1 MPNSV
6 NDAAEKCRIS
16 RKSKMM
22 RLIQLVA
29 WMLVAACAFWLGM
42 NIPAHFR
49 SVSPLV
55 LEAAGEGTR
64 QVDDLS
70 VRHLD
75 AGRLGPAE
83 LLWQAKVGDEP
94 SAESRAY
101 AEQLLADRPVL
112 RYSGGPAPYWEEFVA
127 MASRLRED
135 VPTVAA
141 SLLPPE
147 NREVMLNFL
156 RESSSRKV
164 LALLETRGLTGF
176 QLFLPVY
183 SSAGQPLDATIL
195 TMALLEQSNAFAMDL
210 SDDINRQVRRALD
223 GDPDALMQL
232 EASFAAILTLARRSN
247 WSQLES
253 WMGVLANNRDLMRL
267 SRFVQMDD
275 TYFPM
280 LYAALS
286 IAEDPSQ
293 VLDYIERHG
302 DNAFGGIEVA
312 LPLGAGAIST
322 ILRFEQPLYQRP
334 DFWTI
339 VPEEWFA
346 GERNFMR
353 FAQQYPYLSLAA
365 RLGAFSL
372 AGFALL
378 TALIPRPRR
387 RAANDVSG
395 RRLLRLDHAIGGVV
409 LALLCWM
416 LLEPNLLRFEPN
428 RDGSLQLNLASVQ
441 PFAADD
447 EAANTTQDDSL
458 MDQVTILI
466 LVMFFVIQLM
476 VFVYGMLKMHEI
488 RRQPIAARTRLK
500 LLDNEENLFDLGL
513 YVGLFGTVFALILVV
528 LNIVEA
534 SLMAAYASTLFGII
548 FVAFL
553 KVGFLRPLRQR
564 LILESEE
571 Q

>member
-1 MPNSV
+1 
-6 NDAAEKCRIS
+6 
-16 RKSKMM
+16 MM

-29 WMLVAACAFWLGM
+29 WMLVAAFAFWLGM

-64 QVDDLS
+64 QVDDLAL
-70 VRHLD
+70 RHLD

-83 LLWQAKVGDEP
+83 LLWQAGMGEEP
-94 SAESRAY
+94 SEESRAY
-101 AEQLLADRPVL
+101 AEQLLSERPVL
-112 RYSGGPAPYWEEFVA
+112 RYSGGPAPYWEQFVTLA
-127 MASRLRED
+127 PRLRED

-147 NREVMLNFL
+147 NREVLLRFL
-156 RESSSRKV
+156 RESSNRKV
-164 LALLETRGLTGF
+164 LTILETRDLSGF

-210 SDDINRQVRRALD
+210 SDELNRQVRLAID
-223 GDPDALMQL
+223 GDAEALMKL
-232 EASFAAILTLARRSN
+232 EASFAAILTLARRAN

-253 WMGVLANNRDLMRL
+253 WMSVLSTSRDLMRL
-267 SRFVQMDD
+267 SRFVQQDD
-275 TYFPM
+275 SYYPM
-280 LYAALS
+280 LFAALS

-293 VLDYIERHG
+293 LLDYIERHG
-302 DNAFGGIEVA
+302 DNAFGGIKVA

-334 DFWTI
+334 DFWSV

-346 GERNFMR
+346 AERNFKG
-353 FAQQYPYLSLAA
+353 FAEQYPYLSLAA
-365 RLGAFSL
+365 RLGAFTL
-372 AGFALL
+372 AGFAIL
-378 TALIPRPRR
+378 TAFIPRPRKR
-387 RAANDVSG
+387 LANDVRG

-441 PFAADD
+441 PFAADED
-447 EAANTTQDDSL
+447 AVNQTQDDSL

-488 RRQPIAARTRLK
+488 RRQPIEAKVRLR

-571 Q
+571 K

>member
-1 MPNSV
+1 MPNSR
-6 NDAAEKCRIS
+6 NDAPEKCRIL
-16 RKSKMM
+16 RKSKMA
-22 RLIQLVA
+22 RLIQMVLWLTVA
-29 WMLVAACAFWLGM
+29 VFSFWLGI

-64 QVDDLS
+64 QVDDLA

-75 AGRLGPAE
+75 AGRIGPAQ
-83 LLWQAKVGDEP
+83 LLWQAGVGEEP
-94 SAESRAY
+94 SPESRQH
-101 AEQLLADRPVL
+101 AERLLRDRPVL
-112 RYSGGPAPYWEEFVA
+112 RYAGGPAPYWEQFVSIA
-127 MASRLRED
+127 PRLRED
-135 VPTVAA
+135 VPTAAA

-147 NREVMLNFL
+147 NREVLLGFL

-164 LALLETRGLTGF
+164 LTLLETRDLSGF

-183 SSAGQPLDATIL
+183 SAAGQPLDATIL

-210 SDDINRQVRRALD
+210 SDEINRNARMALD
-223 GDPDALMQL
+223 GDGNALMKL

-253 WMGVLANNRDLMRL
+253 WMAVLSDSRDLMRL
-267 SRFVQMDD
+267 SRFVQMDEA
-275 TYFPM
+275 YYSM
-280 LYAALS
+280 LFAALG

-293 VLDYIERHG
+293 LLDYIERHG

-334 DFWTI
+334 DFWNYL
-339 VPEEWFA
+339 PQSWFGA
-346 GERNFMR
+346 ERSFKR
-353 FAQQYPYLSLAA
+353 FAEQYPYFSLGL
-365 RLGAFSL
+365 RLGALSL

-378 TALIPRPRR
+378 TALIPRPRK
-387 RAANDVSG
+387 RAANDSSG
-395 RRLLRLDHAIGGVV
+395 RRLLRLDHAIAGVI

-428 RDGSLQLNLASVQ
+428 RDGTLELNLASIQ
-441 PFAADD
+441 PFAAD
-447 EAANTTQDDSL
+447 ESAANSNQDDSL

-488 RRQPIAARTRLK
+488 RRQPIEARTRLK

-513 YVGLFGTVFALILVV
+513 YVGLFGTVSALILVV

-548 FVAFL
+548 FVALL

-564 LILESEE
+564 LILESED